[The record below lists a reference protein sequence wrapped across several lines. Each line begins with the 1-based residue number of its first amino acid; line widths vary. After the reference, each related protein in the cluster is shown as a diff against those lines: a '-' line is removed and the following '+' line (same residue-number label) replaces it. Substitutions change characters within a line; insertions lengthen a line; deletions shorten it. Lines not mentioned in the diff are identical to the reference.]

1 MKSKIFTV
9 LVIVSLVIVVPIAN
23 AQISVGEKA
32 DQKSVEIVLS
42 EDEVKV
48 KHVIRSSNLPVD
60 LELID
65 GTVSNIV
72 VTNDEGNEVLFTIN
86 DEGILLIQPSKEDV
100 IVEYDLNDVL
110 VEKNN
115 VVTWDFLYLES
126 TSFILPEQIDF
137 VIVNERPVYL
147 GDMRGINCHGCQM
160 LLEYSTNELQIN
172 QNVKWEEQ
180 EFLVEITSNS
190 NIENFV
196 FDQPSKSITFDVSE
210 ENRFVNTIIP
220 LELLWG
226 PYSVFLDEEKILFQE
241 YFNNGTH
248 VWVTM
253 VPKTS
258 GEITII
264 GTTVV
269 PEFSMMIPL
278 IVGFFAILALPF
290 MKKVSLH

>member
-115 VVTWDFLYLES
+115 VLTWDFLYLES

-210 ENRFVNTIIP
+210 ENRFVDTIIP